1 MEKLTAKQARFVSE
15 YIIDFNATQAAVRA
29 GYSEKTAYWIGTE
42 NLRKPEIEKAIKKH
56 QDKASKR
63 NETTVDTIDEMH
75 KAAYRVAEDQ
85 GQPSAMTQ
93 AAQNLAKLHGL
104 IVDKQYLKAEGDL
117 AISINGKLADV

>member
-1 MEKLTAKQARFVSE
+1 
-15 YIIDFNATQAAVRA
+15 
-29 GYSEKTAYWIGTE
+29 
-42 NLRKPEIEKAIKKH
+42 
-56 QDKASKR
+56 
-63 NETTVDTIDEMH
+63 MH